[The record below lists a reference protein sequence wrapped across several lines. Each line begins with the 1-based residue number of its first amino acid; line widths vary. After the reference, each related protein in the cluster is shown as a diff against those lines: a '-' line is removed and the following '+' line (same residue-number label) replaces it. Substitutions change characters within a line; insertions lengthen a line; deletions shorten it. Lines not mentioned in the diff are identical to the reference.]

1 MTLFTSATEIGY
13 FTVAMRYPLYP
24 DATRDG
30 RMPAMKESFVT
41 QYWWGPL
48 VLILIGVLVFI
59 ATLWVIGIAAH
70 LIQAVVR

>member
-1 MTLFTSATEIGY
+1 
-13 FTVAMRYPLYP
+13 
-24 DATRDG
+24 
-30 RMPAMKESFVT
+30 MKESFVT